1 MSVVIIVFDH
11 RRRLIGLPDSYESLI
26 QKARAEFNLG
36 DADLLVQF
44 TPPFLD
50 QEVELDPT
58 AYHAIPN
65 ESILLFSK
73 LHSQQTADPEPKRK
87 RTKTG
92 KAPQPTSSF
101 VVHVKTCITP
111 VLPLH
116 LMSLYAHMDPLV
128 TGKITPIETKASAT
142 VGELKALCYEWEGV
156 PPEAQRLIF
165 QGSQMEDDRTLASY
179 SVKNNDLILFVPR
192 LCGGK
197 PAIYLMSPTKL
208 SSVSVDVT
216 LTQHWGFST
225 LYPIVKP
232 AIVSGK
238 SRVTWQVSVCPDG
251 TLETLGAP
259 GTKLQCS
266 YLFWEAE
273 AFADGCVAPEH
284 SADYPF
290 NPQSPHLCLKGSAA
304 HILSCDNFLP
314 YLDKVLQTLT
324 LTPAMRTEFIVYWL
338 PKFMKIRDRGQD
350 IAFDFVPQSDFQK
363 VAHLEIE
370 PRPDTVARVF
380 LIFRGAFKQ
389 THGQKT
395 LAELEAI
402 DWSAR
407 IGIDVAEMKDAGTF
421 RALEWGGMEVITV

>member
-1 MSVVIIVFDH
+1 MSVAIIVFDH

-73 LHSQQTADPEPKRK
+73 LHSQQTTDPGPKRK

-101 VVHVKTCITP
+101 VVHVKTSITP

-116 LMSLYAHMDPLV
+116 PMSLYAHMDPLV
-128 TGKITPIETKASAT
+128 TGKITPIETKASVT
-142 VGELKALCYEWEGV
+142 VGELKTLYYERESA

-179 SVKNNDLILFVPR
+179 SVKNNDLIHFVPR

-238 SRVTWQVSVCPDG
+238 YRVTWQVSVCPDG
-251 TLETLGAP
+251 TLETLGAS
-259 GTKLQCS
+259 GTKLQGS

-273 AFADGCVAPEH
+273 AFADGCVR
-284 SADYPF
+284 SRTF
-290 NPQSPHLCLKGSAA
+290 SR
-304 HILSCDNFLP
+304 LSFQPSEPTPLP
-314 YLDKVLQTLT
+314 
-324 LTPAMRTEFIVYWL
+324 
-338 PKFMKIRDRGQD
+338 
-350 IAFDFVPQSDFQK
+350 
-363 VAHLEIE
+363 
-370 PRPDTVARVF
+370 
-380 LIFRGAFKQ
+380 
-389 THGQKT
+389 
-395 LAELEAI
+395 
-402 DWSAR
+402 
-407 IGIDVAEMKDAGTF
+407 
-421 RALEWGGMEVITV
+421 

>member
-1 MSVVIIVFDH
+1 MSVAIIVFDH

-73 LHSQQTADPEPKRK
+73 LHSQQTTDPEPKRK

-101 VVHVKTCITP
+101 VVHVKTSITP

-116 LMSLYAHMDPLV
+116 PMFL
-128 TGKITPIETKASAT
+128 
-142 VGELKALCYEWEGV
+142 
-156 PPEAQRLIF
+156 
-165 QGSQMEDDRTLASY
+165 
-179 SVKNNDLILFVPR
+179 

-208 SSVSVDVT
+208 SVSVDVT

-238 SRVTWQVSVCPDG
+238 SRVMWQVSVCPDG
-251 TLETLGAP
+251 TLETLGAS

-273 AFADGCVAPEH
+273 AFADGCVAPEY

-290 NPQSPHLCLKGSAA
+290 NPQSPHLCLKGPPA
-304 HILSCDNFLP
+304 HILSFDNFLP

-338 PKFMKIRDRGQD
+338 PNFMKIRDRGQD

-407 IGIDVAEMKDAGTF
+407 IGIDVAGMKDTGTF

>member
-11 RRRLIGLPDSYESLI
+11 RRRLIGLPNSYESLI

-44 TPPFLD
+44 IPPFLD
-50 QEVELDPT
+50 EEVELDPT
-58 AYHAIPN
+58 AYHAIPDK
-65 ESILLFSK
+65 SILFFSK
-73 LHSQQTADPEPKRK
+73 LHSQSTADPGPKRK

-101 VVHVKTCITP
+101 AVHVKT
-111 VLPLH
+111 L
-116 LMSLYAHMDPLV
+116 
-128 TGKITPIETKASAT
+128 TGKTITVDTKASAS
-142 VGELKALCYEWEGV
+142 VAELKNLLYESEGV
-156 PPEAQRLIF
+156 PPEGQRLIF
-165 QGSQMEDDRTLASY
+165 QGKQMTDIRTLASY
-179 SVKNNDLILFVPR
+179 SVKNNDSIHFVLAYR
-192 LCGGK
+192 GAK
-197 PAIYLMSPTKL
+197 PAIYLMSPAKL
-208 SSVSVDVT
+208 SAVTVDVT
-216 LTQHWGFST
+216 LTKHWEFSI
-225 LYPIVKP
+225 LYPIVEP
-232 AIVSGK
+232 AILSGK
-238 SRVTWQVSVCPDG
+238 SRAKWQVSVSPDG
-251 TLETLGAP
+251 TLETLEASGP
-259 GTKLQCS
+259 NLECS

-273 AFADGCVAPEH
+273 AIAGDSIAPELV
-284 SADYPF
+284 ADFPF
-290 NPQSPHLCLKGSAA
+290 NPQRPLLCFEGPTAL
-304 HILSCDNFLP
+304 ILSFDDFLP

-338 PKFMKIRDRGQD
+338 PKFIKIRDRGQD

-380 LIFRGAFKQ
+380 LIFRGTFKQ

-395 LAELEAI
+395 LAELEDI

-407 IGIDVAEMKDAGTF
+407 IGIDVAGMKDAGTF

>member
-101 VVHVKTCITP
+101 VVHVKT
-111 VLPLH
+111 
-116 LMSLYAHMDPLV
+116 M
-128 TGKITPIETKASAT
+128 TGKITPIETKVSAT
-142 VGELKALCYEWEGV
+142 VGELKALYYEWEGV

-165 QGSQMEDDRTLASY
+165 QGSQMEDNRTLASY
-179 SVKNNDLILFVPR
+179 SVKDNDLIHFVAR

-225 LYPIVKP
+225 LYPIIKP

-290 NPQSPHLCLKGSAA
+290 NPQSPHLCVKGSAA
-304 HILSCDNFLP
+304 HILSFDNFLP

>member
-1 MSVVIIVFDH
+1 MSVAIIVFDH

-50 QEVELDPT
+50 QEVELDHT

-73 LHSQQTADPEPKRK
+73 LHSQQTMDPEPKRK
-87 RTKTG
+87 WTKTG

-101 VVHVKTCITP
+101 VFHVKT
-111 VLPLH
+111 
-116 LMSLYAHMDPLV
+116 V

-142 VGELKALCYEWEGV
+142 VGELKTLYYEWEGA

-165 QGSQMEDDRTLASY
+165 QGSQMEDVRTLASY
-179 SVKNNDLILFVPR
+179 SVENNDLIHF
-192 LCGGK
+192 
-197 PAIYLMSPTKL
+197 
-208 SSVSVDVT
+208 
-216 LTQHWGFST
+216 HWGFST

-232 AIVSGK
+232 AIVSGN
-238 SRVTWQVSVCPDG
+238 SRITWQVSVCLDG
-251 TLETLGAP
+251 TLETLGAS

-290 NPQSPHLCLKGSAA
+290 NPQSPHLCLKGPAA
-304 HILSCDNFLP
+304 HILSFDNFLP

-324 LTPAMRTEFIVYWL
+324 LTPDMRTEFIVYWL
-338 PKFMKIRDRGQD
+338 PKFMKIRDRGQV
-350 IAFDFVPQSDFQK
+350 IAFDFVPQSDFHN

-407 IGIDVAEMKDAGTF
+407 IGIDVGEMKDAGTF
-421 RALEWGGMEVITV
+421 RLWNGLGWK

>member
-1 MSVVIIVFDH
+1 MSVAIIVFDH
-11 RRRLIGLPDSYESLI
+11 RCRLIGLPDSYESLI

-73 LHSQQTADPEPKRK
+73 LHSQQTTDPEPKRK

-101 VVHVKTCITP
+101 VVHVKT
-111 VLPLH
+111 
-116 LMSLYAHMDPLV
+116 M

-142 VGELKALCYEWEGV
+142 VGELKTLYYEWEGV

-165 QGSQMEDDRTLASY
+165 QGGQMEDNRTLASY
-179 SVKNNDLILFVPR
+179 SIKNNDLIHFIPR

-238 SRVTWQVSVCPDG
+238 SRVMWQVSVCPDG
-251 TLETLGAP
+251 TLETLGAS

-273 AFADGCVAPEH
+273 AFADGCVAPEY

-290 NPQSPHLCLKGSAA
+290 NPQSPHLCLKGPPA
-304 HILSCDNFLP
+304 HILSFDNFLP

-324 LTPAMRTEFIVYWL
+324 LTPAPSSL
-338 PKFMKIRDRGQD
+338 GQD

-407 IGIDVAEMKDAGTF
+407 IGIDVAGMKDTGTF